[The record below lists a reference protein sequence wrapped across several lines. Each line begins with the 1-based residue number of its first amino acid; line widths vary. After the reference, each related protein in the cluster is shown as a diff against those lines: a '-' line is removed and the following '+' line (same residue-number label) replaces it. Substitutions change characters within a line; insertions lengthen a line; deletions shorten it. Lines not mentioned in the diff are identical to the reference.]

1 MKLKDKVAIVT
12 GAGRGIGRAIALK
25 LAEEG
30 ADVVVSDIR
39 EKEASEV
46 VKEIEKMGRK
56 AMVSVTDVTNGDQV
70 REMIKKTL
78 DEFGK
83 IDILVN
89 NAGWDKIMLFKD
101 TNEEFWDKIIAIN
114 YKGVLNTCK
123 AVIEHMMERKYGKII
138 NIASDAGRV
147 GSLGEAVYSGA
158 KGAVI
163 AFTKTLAREMA
174 RYSVNVNC
182 VCPGPTETP
191 LVEELME
198 EKLGGKILG
207 SMEKVVPLGRMAKPE
222 EIAGPVAFLA
232 SDEAAFITGQTLSV
246 SGGLTMV

>member
-123 AVIEHMMERKYGKII
+123 AVIEHMMEREYGKII